1 MPKTPPAACPA
12 MQPKFLYFDLGKVLL
27 DFDIWQMY
35 RQIAEVAGIDPAKVR
50 EVVFENELQRQY
62 ETGRLSSREF
72 YEAFCQ
78 QTGARPDYEALAAAA
93 SDIFTLNLS
102 MLPVVAQLAQAGY
115 RMGILSNTCQNHW
128 EHCRRR
134 FRIVAE
140 GFSVYALSYRI
151 GAAKPEEAIYRAA
164 AELSG
169 HPADETFFVDDLAEH
184 VAGARAA
191 GFDAVQYTSTPELV
205 AELHNRGLRFNY

>member
-1 MPKTPPAACPA
+1 
-12 MQPKFLYFDLGKVLL
+12 MQPKFIYFDLGKVLL

-35 RQIAEVAGIDPAKVR
+35 RQMAGVAGLDPAKVR
-50 EVVFENELQRQY
+50 EVVFEHKLQGEY
-62 ETGRLSSREF
+62 ETGRISSREF
-72 YEAFCQ
+72 YETFCR
-78 QTGARPDYEALAAAA
+78 QTGTRPDYQSLATAA

-102 MLPVVAQLAQAGY
+102 MLPVVAQLAETGAGL
-115 RMGILSNTCQNHW
+115 GILSNTCENHW

-151 GAAKPEEAIYRAA
+151 GAAKPQQAIYRAA
-164 AELSG
+164 AELAG
-169 HPADETFFVDDLAEH
+169 HPADEIFFVDDMAEH

-205 AELHNRGLRFNY
+205 AELRKRGMRFNY